1 MNEYKQQI
9 IDFYDGR
16 DNYDNEFT
24 ENRALSL
31 FKLVELKKEQKILD
45 VATGTGFIAIEASK
59 KVGNKGKVIALD
71 FSPKML
77 QRCQQKINDLGL
89 TNIELINNDVDQL
102 AFANESFD
110 VIFCS
115 SAIVIFRDIIQV
127 LRDWFNWLKPNGY
140 IAFSYYSA
148 ESFFTP
154 VIMKVCS
161 ECGYNLPNFHT
172 ILNPE
177 EKCREILTNIGYK
190 VREFQHQQQG
200 KYLTLAEA
208 QDWWQGNWL
217 HPQYHPLLTITA
229 TERDNI
235 KAKFRDEIAKLQTE
249 KGVWYES
256 KIFFVTAQKT

>member
-31 FKLVELKKEQKILD
+31 FKLVELKKGQKILD

-59 KVGNKGKVIALD
+59 KVGNTGNVIALD

-89 TNIELINNDVDQL
+89 TNIELINSDVDQL

-115 SAIVIFRDIIQV
+115 SAIVIFRNIIQV

-148 ESFFTP
+148 
-154 VIMKVCS
+154 
-161 ECGYNLPNFHT
+161 
-172 ILNPE
+172 
-177 EKCREILTNIGYK
+177 
-190 VREFQHQQQG
+190 
-200 KYLTLAEA
+200 
-208 QDWWQGNWL
+208 
-217 HPQYHPLLTITA
+217 
-229 TERDNI
+229 
-235 KAKFRDEIAKLQTE
+235 
-249 KGVWYES
+249 
-256 KIFFVTAQKT
+256 

>member
-115 SAIVIFRDIIQV
+115 SAIVIFRNIIQV

-148 ESFFTP
+148 
-154 VIMKVCS
+154 
-161 ECGYNLPNFHT
+161 
-172 ILNPE
+172 
-177 EKCREILTNIGYK
+177 
-190 VREFQHQQQG
+190 
-200 KYLTLAEA
+200 
-208 QDWWQGNWL
+208 
-217 HPQYHPLLTITA
+217 
-229 TERDNI
+229 
-235 KAKFRDEIAKLQTE
+235 
-249 KGVWYES
+249 
-256 KIFFVTAQKT
+256 